1 MASPVPE
8 VPGGPRVAH
17 TPVPSRRP
25 PAALELGVS
34 PATPDAARRVTSANW
49 IDAPFNRWGYSH
61 VRELTRTA
69 VVNRGRRPVWE
80 LADQMLD
87 LDAVTFDHD
96 GRTFTYPDAMA
107 ATYTDAVVVLHD
119 GKVVFE
125 RYDRGLHVG
134 QTHLLMSVSKSLTAT
149 LIGVLVGEGLVA
161 TEAAV
166 EAYLPQ
172 LAGTAWEGCTVQH
185 LLDMRGGIA
194 FDEHDMDDPE
204 SDGCVLEQI
213 SGYTLAVGD
222 AHPRPQLPANTVE
235 WIRALPARPPHG
247 GPFEYRSILTD
258 VLGWIVEA
266 VTGERFAD
274 AFSRLVWS
282 RLGAEHDADL
292 IVDSAGFA
300 VVEGGFCVTARDLAR
315 FGQMHLQRGVADG
328 VQVVPAAWIDRVI
341 ECDQELIDTF
351 AAGYDAD
358 PSNAEAY
365 YHDCW
370 WVWNAGLG
378 RYGGYGLGGQ
388 NLLVDRTSGTVVA
401 KLSSWP
407 KRVDPLLAALGDAA
421 HAALF
426 AHLATH

>member
-1 MASPVPE
+1 MAPHVVPD
-8 VPGGPRVAH
+8 VPRVPH
-17 TPVPSRRP
+17 TAVPSQRP
-25 PAALELGVS
+25 PSAVELGVS
-34 PATPDAARRVTSANW
+34 SGALDPELRVTSSNW
-49 IDAPFNRWGYSH
+49 IDPPFNRWGYSH

-69 VVNRGRRPVWE
+69 PVGRGRQRVWD
-80 LADQMLD
+80 LADQTLD
-87 LDAVTFDHD
+87 LGVVTFRHD
-96 GRTFTYPDAMA
+96 GRTFTYKEAMA
-107 ATYTDAVVVLHD
+107 ATYSDAVVVLHG

-125 RYDRGLHVG
+125 HYDRGMHADR
-134 QTHLLMSVSKSLTAT
+134 THLLMSVSKSLTAT
-149 LIGVLVGEGLVA
+149 LIGVLVGQGLVA
-161 TEAAV
+161 TEATV
-166 EAYLPQ
+166 ETYLPQ

-213 SGYTLAVGD
+213 SGYTLVVGD
-222 AHPRPQLPANTVE
+222 AHQRPHLPANTVE

-258 VLGWIVEA
+258 VLGWIAEA

-274 AFSRLVWS
+274 AFSRFVWS
-282 RLGAEHDADL
+282 QLGAEHDADL

-315 FGQMHLQRGVADG
+315 FGQMHLQRGVVDG
-328 VQVVPAAWIDRVI
+328 VQVVPAAWIDRVVDR
-341 ECDQELIDTF
+341 DQELIDTF
-351 AAGYDAD
+351 AASYDAD
-358 PSNAEAY
+358 PSNTEAY

-370 WVWNAGLG
+370 WVWDAALG

-388 NLLVDRTSGTVVA
+388 NLLVDRTSDTVVV

-407 KRVDPLLAALGDAA
+407 KRMDPLLAALADAA

-426 AHLATH
+426 AHLAAP